1 MTHRLQ
7 ATINGATRLIGIVGD
22 PVSQVKS
29 PQAWNPTLAE
39 GGHDAVLVPIHVRAA
54 DFDAAIGGILR
65 IANLD
70 GLVLTM
76 PFKERVIPHL
86 ASISRRAAQVGA
98 VNAAKRSE
106 AGTWIG
112 DMFDGVGLIGA
123 VRGIGIDPAGLR
135 VGLIGAGGAG
145 SAIGFA
151 LAESSVASLRIVDA
165 DAARAERLAKRIA
178 QACAPLA
185 PSARPFTTAEVDLL
199 VNATPV
205 GMGAEDGTPID
216 VGALTAGT
224 SVVDIVTRPT
234 TPLLAAAARAGC
246 RHTGGAAMVAA
257 QAAAILAFIGLGDD
271 RPRPAASPSDM
282 TPGEQ

>member
-1 MTHRLQ
+1 MSLAQ
-7 ATINGATRLIGIVGD
+7 QPTIRGTTRLIGIVGD
-22 PVSQVKS
+22 PIAQVKS
-29 PQAWNPTLAE
+29 PQSWNPRLAE

-54 DFDAAIGGILR
+54 EFDQTIEAIMR

-76 PFKERVIPHL
+76 PFKERIVRRL
-86 ASISRRAAQVGA
+86 ASISRRAEQVGA

-106 AGTWIG
+106 TGGWIG

-123 VRGIGIDPAGLR
+123 ARSLGIELAGLR

-145 SAIGFA
+145 SAIAFA
-151 LAESSVASLRIVDA
+151 LAESGIASLHIVDA
-165 DAARAERLAKRIA
+165 DWDRSENLAKRIA
-178 QACAPLA
+178 EAGAPIV
-185 PSARPFTTAEVDLL
+185 PSTRPFRVGEVDLL

-205 GMGAEDGTPID
+205 GMGADDGTPID
-216 VGALTAGT
+216 VGDLTAAT

-234 TPLLAAAARAGC
+234 TPLLAAAERAGC

-257 QAAAILAFIGLGDD
+257 QTAAILSFLGLGDG
-271 RPRPAASPSDM
+271 RP
-282 TPGEQ
+282 